1 MINNL
6 IQAIK
11 ENALEPFLAQFNVK
25 ILRNN
30 NMIIR
35 SAVCASLAAQD

>member
-11 ENALEPFLAQFNVK
+11 EKALEPFLAQFNVK
-25 ILRNN
+25 ILRKLE
-30 NMIIR
+30 
-35 SAVCASLAAQD
+35 ASTH

>member
-11 ENALEPFLAQFNVK
+11 ENTLEPFSAQFNVK
-25 ILRNN
+25 ILRKLET
-30 NMIIR
+30 
-35 SAVCASLAAQD
+35 STQ

>member
-1 MINNL
+1 MISNL

-25 ILRNN
+25 ILRKVET
-30 NMIIR
+30 
-35 SAVCASLAAQD
+35 STQ